1 VDSESHSRY
10 QGRIQDADAG
20 RPGHGNDD
28 LGEAAMTWNWK
39 MVTWIG
45 LGALMW
51 LLIIVSCRAVV
62 TQ

>member
-1 VDSESHSRY
+1 
-10 QGRIQDADAG
+10 
-20 RPGHGNDD
+20 
-28 LGEAAMTWNWK
+28 MTWNWK